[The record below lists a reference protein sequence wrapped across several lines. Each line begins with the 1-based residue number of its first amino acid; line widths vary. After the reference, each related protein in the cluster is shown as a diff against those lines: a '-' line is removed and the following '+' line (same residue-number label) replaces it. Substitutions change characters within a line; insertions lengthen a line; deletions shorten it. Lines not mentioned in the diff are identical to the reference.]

1 MALLSRDVYET
12 RLAAMRALMDAHEL
26 EALALLTPGWLFF
39 ATNYPELH
47 LAPWE
52 RPVAVVVPREGAPFA
67 LLHELS
73 SGALADSLR
82 RGVMWVSDVTIY
94 GEHPRVVDRVP
105 LAPQWRETMADLL
118 RAHGL
123 GRGAIGVDALA
134 GPLADVPRLLPRLE
148 LISIGAELRELRL
161 VKHPEELDAM
171 RAGAALSDWAQE
183 RYREGIRPGRLVTEL
198 DWSMGAAIM
207 EEAARRHPGE
217 HVELYLA
224 TLAGEASASPHGAG
238 MRTDARIERGDV
250 VVNIVCVRV
259 NGLWVE
265 NERTWFCGAPDDVQR
280 RAFEAAT
287 EAMQAG
293 VAVCR
298 TGEPV
303 CGIDAAAAAVY
314 ERTGHARFVRT
325 RTGHGIGIE
334 GHEFPHD
341 MAFNTRPLRANE
353 VYTVEPGIYLPG
365 VGGFR
370 QDDTVVIGDEPE
382 VLTTTPLELD
392 WLTLA

>member
-1 MALLSRDVYET
+1 MAMLSQDVYET
-12 RLAAMRALMDAHEL
+12 RLAGMRALMEAHEL
-26 EALALLTPGWLFF
+26 EALALLSPDWLFF
-39 ATNYPELH
+39 ATNYPELG

-52 RPVAVVVPREGAPFA
+52 RPVAVVVPRQGEPFA
-67 LLHELS
+67 FLHELS
-73 SGALADSLR
+73 SGALADSLE

-105 LAPQWRETMADLL
+105 LTPQWRETMADLL

-123 GRGAIGVDALA
+123 GRAAIGVDVLS
-134 GPLADVPRLLPRLE
+134 GPMAEVPRLLPRLE
-148 LISIGAELRELRL
+148 LVDVGTELRELRL
-161 VKHPEELDAM
+161 VKHAEELDAM

-183 RYREGIRPGRLVTEL
+183 CYREGIRPGRLVTEL
-198 DWSMGAAIM
+198 DWSMGASIM

-217 HVELYLA
+217 HVQLYLA
-224 TLAGEASASPHGAG
+224 TLAGVASASPHGAG
-238 MRTDARIERGDV
+238 MRTDLRIERGDG
-250 VVNIVCVRV
+250 VVNIICVRM

-265 NERTWFCGAPDDVQR
+265 NERTFFCGAPVDVQR

-293 VAVCR
+293 VSACR
-298 TGEPV
+298 TGEPA
-303 CGIDAAAAAVY
+303 CGIDAATSAVY
-314 ERTGHARFVRT
+314 ERSGHSRFVRT
-325 RTGHGIGIE
+325 RAGHGIGIE
-334 GHEFPHD
+334 AHEFPHD
-341 MAFNTRPLRANE
+341 LAFNTRPLRANE

-370 QDDTVVIGDEPE
+370 HDDTVIVGESPE
-382 VLTTTPLELD
+382 VLTTTPLDID